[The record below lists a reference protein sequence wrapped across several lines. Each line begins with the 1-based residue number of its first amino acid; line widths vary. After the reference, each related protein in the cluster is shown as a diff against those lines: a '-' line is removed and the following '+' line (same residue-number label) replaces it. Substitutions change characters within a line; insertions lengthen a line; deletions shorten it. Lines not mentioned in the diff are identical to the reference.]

1 MRILIVNDD
10 GIHAKGIIA
19 LAERLRNKHEI
30 FVIAP
35 DSECSGYSHFL
46 HFHTKVSYTEIDAID
61 GCNCFMLDGTPCDC
75 VKFGLGHIMKDCLPD
90 VVLSG
95 VNNGVNVATDIIYS
109 GTVNA
114 AIEAALCG
122 IKAIAISVRSEGND
136 FSYVTEFIDKNLN
149 VLIAMPTNVVSVN
162 FPSKCKEDIKGI
174 KYVKAGKNAFNDEYI
189 DMPNDGKYGKSYM
202 LTGIEKRPHI
212 DNLDTDINAI
222 YSNYITITPIKA
234 EFTDFKALEEIRE
247 CELWK

>member
-10 GIHAKGIIA
+10 GIHAGGIIA
-19 LAERLRNKHEI
+19 LAERLRDKHEVFI
-30 FVIAP
+30 IAP
-35 DSECSGYSHFL
+35 DSECSCYSHFL

-61 GCNCFMLDGTPCDC
+61 GCKCFTLDGTPCDC
-75 VKFGLGHIMKDCLPD
+75 VKFGLGHIMKECPPD

-114 AIEAALCG
+114 AIEANICG
-122 IKAIAISVRSEGND
+122 VKAIAVSVRPEGKD
-136 FSYVTEFIDKNLN
+136 FSYVTEFVDNNLDKL
-149 VLIAMPTNVVSVN
+149 VAMPANIVSIN
-162 FPSKCKEDIKGI
+162 FPSKCKEDIIGV
-174 KYVKAGKNAFNDEYI
+174 KYVKAGKNEFNDEYI

-202 LTGIEKRPHI
+202 LTGIEKRPNI

-234 EFTDFKALEEIRE
+234 EFTDFDALESIKEF
-247 CELWK
+247 ELWK

>member
-19 LAERLRNKHEI
+19 LAERLRDKHEV

-46 HFHTKVSYTEIDAID
+46 HFHTKVSYTEVDAVV
-61 GCNCFMLDGTPCDC
+61 GCKCFTLDGTPCDC

-95 VNNGVNVATDIIYS
+95 VNNGVNVATDIVYS

-114 AIEAALCG
+114 AIEASLCG
-122 IKAIAISVRSEGND
+122 IKAIALSVRSEGND
-136 FSYVTEFIDKNLN
+136 FSYITEFLDKNLN
-149 VLIAMPTNVVSVN
+149 ALIAMPADVVSVN
-162 FPSKCKEDIKGI
+162 FPSKRKEDIIGI
-174 KYVKAGKNAFNDEYI
+174 KYVKAGKNEFNDEYI

-222 YSNYITITPIKA
+222 YSNYITVTPIKV
-234 EFTDFKALEEIRE
+234 EFTDFKALELIKE
-247 CELWK
+247 CELWR